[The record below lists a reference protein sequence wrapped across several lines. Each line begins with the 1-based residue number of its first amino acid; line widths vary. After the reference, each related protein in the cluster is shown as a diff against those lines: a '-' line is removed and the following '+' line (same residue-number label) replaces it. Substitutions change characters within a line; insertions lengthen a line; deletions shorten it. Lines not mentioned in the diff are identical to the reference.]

1 MTFNLV
7 VSIFWAA
14 YNAIPAALLLHYA
27 LAGNKGLKH
36 NIRACSIISAA
47 VMLGVLISVWLL
59 LPPSYDFGKGRTSTT
74 KLLNAAI
81 MLSMLISWHWR
92 CHLSMDLAR
101 QGP

>member
-59 LPPSYDFGKGRTSTT
+59 LPPSYDFGKVR
-74 KLLNAAI
+74 AAI
-81 MLSMLISWHWR
+81 LLLLQPSCLCCSSSHAWSAYL
-92 CHLSMDLAR
+92 CVVAVATFL
-101 QGP
+101 

>member
-1 MTFNLV
+1 MQEAVPSQLMTFNLV

-59 LPPSYDFGKGRTSTT
+59 LPPSYDFGKVRAMILHHFELGIFQCNRTKHS
-74 KLLNAAI
+74 
-81 MLSMLISWHWR
+81 R
-92 CHLSMDLAR
+92 F
-101 QGP
+101 